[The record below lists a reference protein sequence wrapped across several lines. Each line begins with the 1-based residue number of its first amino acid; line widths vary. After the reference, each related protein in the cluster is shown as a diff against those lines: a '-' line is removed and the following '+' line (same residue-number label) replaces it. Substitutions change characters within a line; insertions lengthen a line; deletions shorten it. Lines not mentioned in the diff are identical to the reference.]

1 MMAATKIWAEMTR
14 KVGVSPSSAPLRKSL
29 ERVFDGNS
37 QLGASSIGFQVGGSR
52 SPPLDPRRESDIV
65 RFNFFFEPILTFVA
79 AASRLQRP
87 GRKTFACYFR
97 PGLNNIP
104 TFLNPR
110 PPRTSLYSNQTST
123 SVPLLMPQHKCTGSA
138 PN

>member
-1 MMAATKIWAEMTR
+1 MIAGTKIWAEMTR

-65 RFNFFFEPILTFVA
+65 RFNFFFEPILIFVA
-79 AASRLQRP
+79 AASWLQRP
-87 GRKTFACYFR
+87 LGGKLSLVISVSGSIISPLFSIRDPLALHY
-97 PGLNNIP
+97 IP
-104 TFLNPR
+104 IKH
-110 PPRTSLYSNQTST
+110 PPLC
-123 SVPLLMPQHKCTGSA
+123 HC
-138 PN
+138 